1 MLAIEEMWAS
11 FLHRELVR
19 DVTGA
24 GPLIEVSAMVGTS
37 MFQGQHDLHLH
48 PHNFLIGINHLISDL
63 HEEFER

>member
-24 GPLIEVSAMVGTS
+24 GPLIEASAMVGTS
-37 MFQGQHDLHLH
+37 MCQARHALHLH
-48 PHNFLIGINHLISDL
+48 PHDFLIRINHLISDL
-63 HEEFER
+63 HQEFER